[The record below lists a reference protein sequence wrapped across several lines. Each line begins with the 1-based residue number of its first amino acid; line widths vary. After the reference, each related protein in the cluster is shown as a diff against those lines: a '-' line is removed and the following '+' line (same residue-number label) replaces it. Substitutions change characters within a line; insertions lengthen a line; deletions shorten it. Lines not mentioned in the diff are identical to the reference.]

1 MPPLEAP
8 SALRPPRVDVGRQD
22 GRVAVLGALRQRR
35 LLESLEHERLP
46 VGALRKVAR
55 ELLHLGV
62 EAGLALGLELRA
74 QRADASAAE
83 AERLP
88 RLDRLLLLEVDALLR
103 RRHERLATAV
113 AKQRQRGEVQGV
125 LLALWVRAR
134 HAQIGMRHARL
145 LVPVLLHRLQL
156 DGVLQ
161 LPARLL
167 LRAHYREPPRARVL
181 SVLDPR
187 ADLEL
192 VELEGGGP
200 AGRHAVLVHPGL
212 RHLLLLV
219 LRRLLRDLPP
229 EPLDVRLLAAAAV
242 IVVGA
247 RLFLSVARPRRG
259 ERGRNAFELEPDSRE
274 PRALG
279 ERRPL
284 VALPRGPREAGLD
297 VLAAALL
304 HLGLAL
310 QPALRA
316 RHPRARALQPK
327 ADARARAEQARAPV
341 QAGKPAE
348 AATAAEAATHEDV
361 ARPLHPPGCAR
372 SDRHLDSAMAGWGG
386 AACGKEAGRGA
397 ASALEAAGIAA
408 QRCLIGIG
416 RHCCESR
423 LSGEEA
429 SGARVTKRLRVLMKW
444 LLHHRLLPGG
454 MQLALLGRLDH
465 LVDGGDVPT
474 HGLELL
480 FGRRSGGPGV
490 GEQVGRDLVLDE
502 EVEQLLRERD
512 LLGQRVVGQLEQR
525 LELRLELDDEDAE
538 DGPLELHRA
547 VRLGEALLLR
557 RQARDRVAEL
567 RRRRQRLEHQ
577 RDVDRVLVLQDEG
590 VLLLEG
596 ACRSHAAE
604 QQHEGGELPRACAQ
618 HEYRRTGTGARRGRR
633 PPVRWRW

>member
-8 SALRPPRVDVGRQD
+8 GALCPPRVDVGRQD

-62 EAGLALGLELRA
+62 EAGLPLGLELRA
-74 QRADASAAE
+74 QRADASGAE

-88 RLDRLLLLEVDALLR
+88 RLDRLLLLEVNALLR
-103 RRHERLATAV
+103 RRHERLAAAV

-125 LLALWVRAR
+125 LLAFWVRAR
-134 HAQIGMRHARL
+134 HAQIGVRHARL

-259 ERGRNAFELEPDSRE
+259 ERGRNALELELDSRE
-274 PRALG
+274 PCALG

-284 VALPRGPREAGLD
+284 VALPRGPRKAGLD

-316 RHPRARALQPK
+316 RHPRARALRPK
-327 ADARARAEQARAPV
+327 AAARARAEQARLV

-348 AATAAEAATHEDV
+348 AATAAEAAAHEDV
-361 ARPLHPPGCAR
+361 ARTLHPPGGHAA
-372 SDRHLDSAMAGWGG
+372 DRAGALQRWD
-386 AACGKEAGRGA
+386 AAAWTKRPLQRVVAAA
-397 ASALEAAGIAA
+397 ASA
-408 QRCLIGIG
+408 
-416 RHCCESR
+416 
-423 LSGEEA
+423 
-429 SGARVTKRLRVLMKW
+429 
-444 LLHHRLLPGG
+444 
-454 MQLALLGRLDH
+454 
-465 LVDGGDVPT
+465 
-474 HGLELL
+474 
-480 FGRRSGGPGV
+480 
-490 GEQVGRDLVLDE
+490 
-502 EVEQLLRERD
+502 
-512 LLGQRVVGQLEQR
+512 RVVGAARLDPLAQLVASVTLLVLARADVLQQH
-525 LELRLELDDEDAE
+525 
-538 DGPLELHRA
+538 PLH
-547 VRLGEALLLR
+547 LR
-557 RQARDRVAEL
+557 RVELPQLLPHRLVVGVHAPETRRARDPAVGWHGHAAGGLRSSGALVAARHRWHARRRRLLVRRRPRL
-567 RRRRQRLEHQ
+567 RRRR
-577 RDVDRVLVLQDEG
+577 G
-590 VLLLEG
+590 
-596 ACRSHAAE
+596 
-604 QQHEGGELPRACAQ
+604 
-618 HEYRRTGTGARRGRR
+618 
-633 PPVRWRW
+633 

>member
-1 MPPLEAP
+1 MVQVGRGALSLRQISDRAFARCGSVASEELRRCEARDALAHLVAQQPPRGRVVDRRCDEERRPLE
-8 SALRPPRVDVGRQD
+8 LLDRVDVLLD
-22 GRVAVLGALRQRR
+22 HRVEQRLVEGVRGGDHDVQRAARDRQRAR
-35 LLESLEHERLP
+35 
-46 VGALRKVAR
+46 AR
-55 ELLHLGV
+55 ERVEQVKGGLL
-62 EAGLALGLELRA
+62 LA
-74 QRADASAAE
+74 
-83 AERLP
+83 
-88 RLDRLLLLEVDALLR
+88 LLLL
-103 RRHERLATAV
+103 
-113 AKQRQRGEVQGV
+113 GVQ
-125 LLALWVRAR
+125 
-134 HAQIGMRHARL
+134 
-145 LVPVLLHRLQL
+145 
-156 DGVLQ
+156 
-161 LPARLL
+161 RLL
-167 LRAHYREPPRARVL
+167 LRLAEQ
-181 SVLDPR
+181 
-187 ADLEL
+187 
-192 VELEGGGP
+192 
-200 AGRHAVLVHPGL
+200 
-212 RHLLLLV
+212 
-219 LRRLLRDLPP
+219 RLLRPLRPRLAHLNRCGPDRGAALRRQQLRVERRGDLGVV
-229 EPLDVRLLAAAAV
+229 ELGRHVVRRVEVVVVRL
-242 IVVGA
+242 
-247 RLFLSVARPRRG
+247 RL
-259 ERGRNAFELEPDSRE
+259 
-274 PRALG
+274 
-279 ERRPL
+279 RRPGDGRWRSL
-284 VALPRGPREAGLD
+284 CGWRRKRRAGRW
-297 VLAAALL
+297 
-304 HLGLAL
+304 G
-310 QPALRA
+310 R
-316 RHPRARALQPK
+316 
-327 ADARARAEQARAPV
+327 
-341 QAGKPAE
+341 
-348 AATAAEAATHEDV
+348 ATAG
-361 ARPLHPPGCAR
+361 RCRPGCAR
-372 SDRHLDSAMAGWGG
+372 SDRHLDSAMAGGGG

-429 SGARVTKRLRVLMKW
+429 SGARVTKRLRVLLMKW

-590 VLLLEG
+590 VLQLEG
-596 ACRSHAAE
+596 ACRPHTAE
-604 QQHEGGELPRACAQ
+604 QQHERGELPRACAQ